1 MAAYNGVNGPTM
13 TESPLLADPLKG
25 EWGFDGVVVSDWH
38 ATRSLD
44 DRFQGQ
50 WS

>member
-1 MAAYNGVNGPTM
+1 LIAQATDSLTQVIKW
-13 TESPLLADPLKG
+13 LAVG
-25 EWGFDGVVVSDWH
+25 SH
-38 ATRSLD
+38 ARSLD